1 MTHRHYIYNVDNMA
15 WDIDRLHRTG
25 FTLLRLGGG
34 ALLVWAFLLGQS
46 PLTFSAGG
54 AVAVLTF
61 LCILTVHELAVRDVA
76 AEWIA
81 GAVCAVM
88 VLGGI
93 GYGLWR
99 LSLPPIPAGPLRPAD
114 ETMPPGVGGA
124 DPGPQGLV
132 FLMGGNR
139 LAQRGPGP
147 FHVLTA
153 QSCPILFLER
163 RGGGLMAQASFYDAN
178 DDIAFRIRDN
188 RYEPAT
194 PLTLTAYRPDPH
206 TLLLLDRFHQE
217 VLYIRYLN
225 TRLVRIRGRFLC
237 GTQPQVIIHDDAVL
251 LGGVRIR
258 GVHIGQRRD
267 RSRCCAGVVNARQSL
282 VLGGRAH
289 VIP

>member
-1 MTHRHYIYNVDNMA
+1 MT
-15 WDIDRLHRTG
+15 WDSDRLHRTG
-25 FTLLRLGGG
+25 FTLLRLGCG
-34 ALLVWAFLLGQS
+34 ALLIWAFLLGQS
-46 PLTFSAGG
+46 PLTFSGTG

-81 GAVCAVM
+81 AATCAVM
-88 VLGGI
+88 VVGGI

-99 LSLPPIPAGPLRPAD
+99 LSLPPALTGPLRPAN
-114 ETMPPGVGGA
+114 EAMPPGAQGA
-124 DPGPQGLV
+124 DPGPRGLT

-147 FHVLTA
+147 FHILTA

-163 RGGGLMAQASFYDAN
+163 RGGGLMAQASFYDGN

-194 PLTLTAYRPDPH
+194 PLALTAYRPDPH

-225 TRLVRIRGRFLC
+225 PRLVRIRGRFLC
-237 GTQPQVIIHDDAVL
+237 GAQPQVIIRDDTVL
-251 LGGVRIR
+251 LGGMRLR
-258 GVHIGQRRD
+258 GVHLGQRRD
-267 RSRCCAGVVNARQSL
+267 RSRCCTGVVNAGQSL

-289 VIP
+289 AAP